1 MNPKS
6 FIIHLSR
13 PQGEYFVYWFVVHSK
28 VSSYV
33 GYKIIIILF
42 IYIGWIYN
50 PNVKAYDFLP

>member
-42 IYIGWIYN
+42 IYIG
-50 PNVKAYDFLP
+50 